1 MEETISTK
9 KLHPEEEPEEN
20 EMSFWDHLEEL
31 RKHIF
36 RSLAAILILAF
47 IAFLNKHFI
56 FDTIILAPKD
66 SDFITNKLLCRL
78 GNYLSV
84 ESLCLGDAHM
94 ILQNISMSGQFMT
107 HMYISLVAGF
117 IVALPYV
124 LWEFWRFIVPAL
136 RPEEKKYSKGFVA
149 AGSFLFLTGV
159 FFAYFILVP
168 LTLNFFGNYHVSDQ
182 VANQIHLSSFISTV
196 VSVTLSVGL
205 VFELPIIIYFL
216 TKVGIV
222 TPQFLKKNRKIMF
235 VIVLTLSA
243 IITPPDVFSQILVSI
258 PLLLLYEMSIKI
270 SKRVYKKR
278 EEELAG

>member
-1 MEETISTK
+1 MEEQISTK
-9 KLHPEEEPEEN
+9 KIIPKEEPEEN

-36 RSLAAILILAF
+36 RSLAAIIILA
-47 IAFLNKHFI
+47 IVAFLNKHFI

-66 SDFITNKLLCRL
+66 SNFITNRLLCEL

-107 HMYISLVAGF
+107 HMYISFVAGF

-124 LWEFWRFIVPAL
+124 LWEFWKFIVPAL
-136 RPEEKKYSKGFVA
+136 KPEEKKYSKGFVA
-149 AGSFLFLTGV
+149 AGSILFLTGV

-182 VANQIHLSSFISTV
+182 VANQIHLNSFISTV

-205 VFELPIIIYFL
+205 VFELPILVYFL
-216 TKVGIV
+216 TKIGIV
-222 TPQFLKKNRKIMF
+222 TPQFLRKNRKVMF
-235 VIVLTLSA
+235 VIVLILSA

-270 SKRVYKKR
+270 SKRVYDKR

>member
-136 RPEEKKYSKGFVA
+136 RPEEKKYSKGFVT

>member
-9 KLHPEEEPEEN
+9 KLHPKEEPEEN

-36 RSLAAILILAF
+36 RSLAAILVFAI

-66 SDFITNKLLCRL
+66 SDFITNRLLCRF
-78 GNYLSV
+78 GNSISF
-84 ESLCLGDAHM
+84 ESLCLGDVHM
-94 ILQNISMSGQFMT
+94 VLQNISMSGQFMT
-107 HMYISLVAGF
+107 HMYISLVVGF

-124 LWEFWRFIVPAL
+124 LLEFWRFITPAL
-136 RPEEKKYSKGFVA
+136 HPDEKKYSKGFVA
-149 AGSFLFLTGV
+149 AGTILFLTGV
-159 FFAYFILVP
+159 LFAYFILVP

-182 VANQIHLSSFISTV
+182 VANQIQLGSFISTV

-243 IITPPDVFSQILVSI
+243 IITPPDIFSQVLVSI

-270 SKRVYKKR
+270 SKRVYDKR
-278 EEELAG
+278 EEEMAG

>member
-1 MEETISTK
+1 MEETLSTK
-9 KLHPEEEPEEN
+9 KHIHREEPDEN

-47 IAFLNKHFI
+47 VAFLNKHFI
-56 FDTIILAPKD
+56 FDTVILAPKD
-66 SDFITNKLLCRL
+66 ADFITNRLLCRL
-78 GNYLSV
+78 GNFLSV

-107 HMYISLVAGF
+107 HLYISLVAGF

-124 LWEFWRFIVPAL
+124 LWEFWRFITPAL

-270 SKRVYKKR
+270 SQRVYKKR

>member
-9 KLHPEEEPEEN
+9 KLHPKEEPEEN

-36 RSLAAILILAF
+36 RSLAAILVFAI

-66 SDFITNKLLCRL
+66 SDFITNRLLCKF
-78 GNYLSV
+78 GNYISV
-84 ESLCLGDAHM
+84 ESLCLGDAQM

-107 HMYISLVAGF
+107 HMYISLVVGF

-124 LWEFWRFIVPAL
+124 LLEFWRFITPAL
-136 RPEEKKYSKGFVA
+136 HPDEKKYSKGFVA
-149 AGSFLFLTGV
+149 VGTLLFLTGAL
-159 FFAYFILVP
+159 FAYFILVP

-182 VANQIHLSSFISTV
+182 VANQIHLNSFISTV

-222 TPQFLKKNRKIMF
+222 TPQFLKKNRKVMF
-235 VIVLTLSA
+235 VIVLTMSA
-243 IITPPDVFSQILVSI
+243 IITPPDIFSQVLVSI

-270 SKRVYKKR
+270 SKRVYDKR
-278 EEELAG
+278 EKELAG